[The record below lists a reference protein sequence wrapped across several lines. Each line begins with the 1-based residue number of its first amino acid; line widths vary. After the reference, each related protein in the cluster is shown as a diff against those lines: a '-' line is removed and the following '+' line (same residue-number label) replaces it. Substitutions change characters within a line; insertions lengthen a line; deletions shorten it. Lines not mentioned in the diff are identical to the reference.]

1 MTPPSCDDSSDSR
14 QFFEWLVG
22 VIDYACTVRRNQRVR
37 PSITQFCWFSY
48 PTHPGHMAQAGLT
61 MGARHIPATARV
73 VGWGTSFY
81 RKLSD
86 ESKTQH
92 EQDTISAS
100 GILWSMILAMMPT
113 EVTRPVI
120 RVLNDFNIP
129 HLAGRYVRP
138 GKGFCLELGGRRI
151 VFPNVSR
158 SPPEVYL
165 TRGYSA

>member
-22 VIDYACTVRRNQRVR
+22 VIDYACTVRRNQR
-37 PSITQFCWFSY
+37 
-48 PTHPGHMAQAGLT
+48 PTHPGHMAQVGLT

-120 RVLNDFNIP
+120 RVLNDFNVP
-129 HLAGRYVRP
+129 HLASRYVRP
-138 GKGFCLELGGRRI
+138 GKGFCLELGGRCI